1 MKIQVK
7 VKPNSLEQSIEKD
20 GEIYIVNLKSR
31 AEDGRANKE
40 LLKFISKYFHSEAK
54 IKSGFSS
61 RSKIIEIFE

>member
-20 GEIYIVNLKSR
+20 GELYIVKLKSR
-31 AEDGRANKE
+31 AEDGRANTE
-40 LLKFISKYFHSEAK
+40 LLKFLSKYFNSEAR

-61 RSKIIEIFE
+61 RHKIIELFE